1 LEEALKKEQEARQAA
16 EQDAKSAETSLKK
29 KLDEFQSLET
39 KYAGIL
45 NRAKVIQH
53 EKSKLS
59 EELKALKAEQE
70 NNAKNNA
77 KNNEDA
83 NTALVAELKEKM
95 AAMEEELKKARQEV
109 VDVTIEIGRLRVM
122 HSMSQNRNKRL
133 QEELTALKDVAPAE
147 PAVEASTDLSLTDI
161 TSENVED
168 SAEGETT
175 TSSEKTNSKSVE
187 QIVESSEL
195 SVDQPLES
203 FEDQTTEQTLGQTDN
218 SNNQSVTQTE
228 EVLDKDTTEAE
239 DSLAE
244 EHNSVKR
251 ERETEEGEIE
261 TPEKKHKV

>member
-1 LEEALKKEQEARQAA
+1 
-16 EQDAKSAETSLKK
+16 
-29 KLDEFQSLET
+29 
-39 KYAGIL
+39 
-45 NRAKVIQH
+45 
-53 EKSKLS
+53 
-59 EELKALKAEQE
+59 
-70 NNAKNNA
+70 
-77 KNNEDA
+77 
-83 NTALVAELKEKM
+83 M

-133 QEELTALKDVAPAE
+133 QEELTALKDAAPAE
-147 PAVEASTDLSLTDI
+147 PEVEASTDLSLTDI
-161 TSENVED
+161 ASENVED

-175 TSSEKTNSKSVE
+175 ASSEKTNNKSVE
-187 QIVESSEL
+187 QVVENSEL

-218 SNNQSVTQTE
+218 NNNNNNDNQSVTQTE

-244 EHNSVKR
+244 EHSSVKR